1 MAPAHRAGLP
11 ALGARLGMPAVL
23 PWRRGPAAHWH
34 SLGLRLAPAR
44 ASRRPHGAGD
54 RTRAGSRGRGPRMR
68 GGDGDVPGGG
78 ASGCLEQ
85 KEGAGAGR
93 VPGGPQPAAQDHL
106 GEAPQTSLTRSTERS
121 WPHTW
126 RRPGPPNAL
135 SPPGSRGGRRPW
147 APPWTS
153 V

>member
-44 ASRRPHGAGD
+44 ASRRPHGA
-54 RTRAGSRGRGPRMR
+54 
-68 GGDGDVPGGG
+68 G